1 MVNLGVDDMTAKMKA
16 MVFTKYGSPDV
27 LQLREVDRPTPKAD
41 EMLVKVAATAVNP
54 ADNHLLSG
62 MMRFSSGV
70 LKPKQQIPGSDI
82 AGQIVAVGNNVTQF
96 QPAMRFLAICRGRG
110 GAVLLNTWRCRKRPL
125 STNPPIFLLPR
136 PQPCR

>member
-1 MVNLGVDDMTAKMKA
+1 MTAKMKA

-82 AGQIVAVGNNVTQF
+82 AGQVVAVGKNVTQF
-96 QPAMRFLAICRGRG
+96 QPGDAVLGDLSGQGRG
-110 GAVLLNTWRCRKRPL
+110 GFAEYVAVPETAVVHKPANI
-125 STNPPIFLLPR
+125 SFA
-136 PQPCR
+136 QAAAV